1 MPKYQKKIQVLL
13 TEEQF
18 RDLEEIAAQQKKKL
32 GALVREAIEE
42 YHLKQANQRRIS
54 NAVDRL
60 LSLPEQPVPENYQAW
75 EAEYKKTKYSCQ

>member
-18 RDLEEIAAQQKKKL
+18 RDLVEIAAQQKKKL

-42 YHLKQANQRRIS
+42 CHLKQVSQRRIS

-60 LSLPEQPVPENYQAW
+60 LSLPESPVPENYHEW
-75 EAEYKKTKYSCQ
+75 ETEYQKNKDSCP

>member
-1 MPKYQKKIQVLL
+1 MPKYKKKIQVLL

-18 RDLEEIAAQQKKKL
+18 RDLVEIASQQKKKL

-42 YHLKQANQRRIS
+42 CHLKKANQRRIS

-60 LSLPEQPVPENYQAW
+60 LAVPELPVPENYKEW
-75 EAEYKKTKYSCQ
+75 ETEYQKNKYSCP